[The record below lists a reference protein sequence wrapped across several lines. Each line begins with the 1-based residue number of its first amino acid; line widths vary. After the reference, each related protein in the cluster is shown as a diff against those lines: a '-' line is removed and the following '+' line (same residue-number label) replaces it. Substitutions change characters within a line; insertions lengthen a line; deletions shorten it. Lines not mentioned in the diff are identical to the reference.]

1 MTAAVAIPAVRPR
14 MAVAKARTVAR
25 ARMAAKART
34 ISLVVGMA
42 DAIVISVVVVAPKAT
57 PRVSRA
63 AEVEAKATKL
73 RRP

>member
-42 DAIVISVVVVAPKAT
+42 DAIVISVVVAPKVT